1 MDYKTLSV
9 DELQAQLQ
17 QVEQSKVDLEKALYQ
32 RWHEAKAELAHEIR
46 EMIESRGYEHDEILD
61 LVVPKRR
68 RGGGGAAAAAKK
80 GNRNYV
86 RYVDPEDP
94 DNVYVRGVLPKWMKE
109 KMSAQGYDPSVK
121 EDREAFKANYLQAFK
136 D

>member
-17 QVEQSKVDLEKALYQ
+17 EVEQSKANLEKALYQ
-32 RWHEAKAELAHEIR
+32 RWNEAKSELAQEIR
-46 EMIESRGYEHDEILD
+46 DMITSRGYDMDEILD
-61 LVVPKRR
+61 LVTPKRR
-68 RGGGGAAAAAKK
+68 RASPMKK
-80 GNRNYV
+80 GNRNYT
-86 RYVDPEDP
+86 RYVDPENP

-109 KMSAQGYDPSVK
+109 KMIAQGYDPSVK
-121 EDREAFKANYLQAFK
+121 DDREAFKVNYLQALS

>member
-1 MDYKTLSV
+1 LDYKALSV

-17 QVEQSKVDLEKALYQ
+17 QIEQSKVDLEKALYQ
-32 RWHEAKAELAHEIR
+32 RWHESKTELALEIR
-46 EMIESRGYEHDEILD
+46 EMIETRGYDIDEILE

-68 RGGGGAAAAAKK
+68 RGGAAAASKK
-80 GNRNYV
+80 GNRNYI

-94 DNVYVRGVLPKWMKE
+94 DNIYVRGVLPKWMKE

-121 EDREAFKANYLQAFK
+121 EDREAFKANYLQAVK